1 MITSYYAYIAEC
13 IGTMIL
19 CILLFSTINPIPIG
33 LGYMLI
39 KYSLYHVSGA
49 FVNPA
54 VTLAMVLD
62 KQISIQDFLPYVV
75 AQGVGA
81 IVGYEIHKYFEIEA

>member
-1 MITSYYAYIAEC
+1 
-13 IGTMIL
+13 
-19 CILLFSTINPIPIG
+19 
-33 LGYMLI
+33 
-39 KYSLYHVSGA
+39 
-49 FVNPA
+49 